1 MVIKQGTDPWFWKEQ
16 VKWTSS
22 RGSDTVGGLTGF
34 CISAIGQ
41 SGRPDA
47 AQIIERFKTKDMV
60 NRIGGEDPAARNF
73 SGAVVEAAFN
83 NDMIRQYGMEAFRSN
98 FFTENQGKL
107 YDQWEKSENGE
118 KWKTWY
124 QSVRRQR

>member
-41 SGRPDA
+41 SGRPDT
-47 AQIIERFKTKDMV
+47 AQIIEQFKTKDMV
-60 NRIGGEDPAARNF
+60 NRVAGDNPAARNF
-73 SGAVVEAAFN
+73 SGAVVDAAFY
-83 NDMIRQYGMEAFRSN
+83 NDLIQQYGMEAFRSN
-98 FFTENQGKL
+98 FFTANQGRL
-107 YDQWEKSENGE
+107 YREWAKSENG
-118 KWKTWY
+118 KNWDAWY
-124 QSVRRQR
+124 QSARRQR